1 MLTTWKWP
9 PTTGT
14 TTKQQYKNNTT
25 SEERRIYLESWAFKQ
40 NPVVEHCARIRRS
53 ENKNLLV

>member
-25 SEERRIYLESWAFKQ
+25 SEERLIYTWRAEHLNKIPSWNIA
-40 NPVVEHCARIRRS
+40 PVSDGQKIKIC
-53 ENKNLLV
+53 